1 MIKENGGGMS
11 NVSTFGYS
19 DIGGRPTNEDN
30 GGIYVY
36 TDKIIAV
43 AADGLGGE
51 GGGDIA
57 SLIALEELSRCGTE
71 GELPDKETICACFKN
86 ANERIL
92 KRQQD
97 AAAMKTTAVYLC
109 IYKHRSVWAH
119 IGDSRLYHF
128 YQGKLSHFTLDHS
141 VSQMAVLMDE
151 IERKDIPKHPGRNRL
166 LKALGCVEEDME
178 PQISE
183 PILLQPGSHAFLL
196 CTDGFWE
203 YLEENEIEESLLYA
217 QTAEEW
223 VNRLRGYITK
233 RCSRDHDN
241 NTAMAII
248 ADL

>member
-36 TDKIIAV
+36 SDKIIAV

-57 SLIALEELSRCGTE
+57 SLTALEELSCCGAE
-71 GELPDKETICACFKN
+71 GGLPDGEMIRQSFSH
-86 ANERIL
+86 ANENIL
-92 KRQQD
+92 KKQRD
-97 AAAMKTTAVYLC
+97 TVSMKTTAVYLC
-109 IYKHRSVWAH
+109 IYKDQAVWAH

-128 YQGKLSHFTLDHS
+128 YQNEICHFTLDHS
-141 VSQMAVLMDE
+141 VSQMAVFMEE

-166 LKALGCVEEDME
+166 LKALGCAEEENE

-183 PILLQPGSHAFLL
+183 PVLLEPGSHAFLL

-203 YLEENEIEESLLYA
+203 YLQEEEILESLICA

-223 VNRLRGYITK
+223 VNRMRGYIAE
-233 RCSRDHDN
+233 RCSKDHDN
-241 NTAMAII
+241 NTAMAVMIEI
-248 ADL
+248 

>member
-1 MIKENGGGMS
+1 MIKENGGDMS

-19 DIGGRPTNEDN
+19 DIGGRPTNEDH

-57 SLIALEELSRCGTE
+57 SLIALEELSCCGAE
-71 GELPDKETICACFKN
+71 GGLPDRERILSCFQN
-86 ANERIL
+86 ANEKIL

-97 AAAMKTTAVYLC
+97 GVHMKTTAVYLC
-109 IYKHRSVWAH
+109 IYKDRAVWAH

-128 YQGKLSHFTLDHS
+128 YQGRLRDFTLDHS
-141 VSQMAVLMDE
+141 VSQMAVLMEE
-151 IERKDIPKHPGRNRL
+151 IERKDIPKHPGRSRL
-166 LKALGCVEEDME
+166 LKALGCAQEETE

-183 PILLQPGSHAFLL
+183 PVLLEAGSHAFLL

-203 YLEENEIEESLLYA
+203 YLEEDEITEALLYSR
-217 QTAEEW
+217 TAEEW
-223 VNRLRGYITK
+223 VNRLRGYITG
-233 RCSRDHDN
+233 RCSREHDN
-241 NTAMAII
+241 NTAMAVIVEI
-248 ADL
+248 